1 MIKWDFCFLGK
12 SSKELEKLDNPV
24 RMEFARV
31 IEEITNTTDPTTH
44 PKSKS
49 LKHKLSGYFRIT
61 VLHKYR
67 MIYTLNKECN
77 TIEIHKIGIRDK
89 FYTE

>member
-12 SSKELEKLDNPV
+12 SSKELEKLDQPI
-24 RMEFARV
+24 RIEFVNV
-31 IEEITNTTDPTTH
+31 IEEITNTLDPTRH

-49 LKHKLSGYFRIT
+49 LKYKMSGYHRIT

-67 MIYTLNKECN
+67 MIYNLNTESH